1 MNKAFLDSNL
11 LIYANDAREP
21 QKQAKAVE
29 VVSRAIREQSGVV
42 STQVLQEYAVVAMG
56 KLRQDPDTV
65 LRQLILLESLE
76 VVLITPALIRR
87 SLELHLRYQIDF
99 WDAEILAAAEHARCA
114 VLLSED
120 LNPGQLYAGVRVENP
135 FV

>member
-76 VVLITPALIRR
+76 VGLITPALIRR